1 MGNRGERRNSVTET
15 EIEDKANVYLNDHD
29 NIEVHVVK
37 GDFAALPEKVKEFIA
52 ENVSPLFLYISF
64 MSLVGSQDIKL
75 CSFKIIPSKPSKRN
89 LWYKKF

>member
-1 MGNRGERRNSVTET
+1 MGNRGERRNSITET

-52 ENVSPLFLYISF
+52 ENVRPPFLYISF
-64 MSLVGSQDIKL
+64 MSLVGSRDIKL
-75 CSFKIIPSKPSKRN
+75 CSVKIIPSEPSKIN
-89 LWYKKF
+89 LW